1 MAKCERIVFDTN
13 ALISRPLLARS
24 VPGDAVSKAVNAGQ
38 LLVSEAT
45 LGELADVLARS
56 KFAPYVTIQ
65 HRQQFIRLL
74 GRVAEMVPITHTI
87 RACRDPKDDKFL
99 ELAVNGGAQ
108 LIVTGDKDL
117 LVLNPFREIK
127 IITSAEYLL
136 RAEAALE
143 HAQLLHPA
151 NE

>member
-1 MAKCERIVFDTN
+1 MAKRAGRIVFDNN
-13 ALISRPLLARS
+13 ALISRLLLPRS
-24 VPGDAVSKAVNAGQ
+24 VPGDAVSKAIEAGQ

-56 KFAPYVTIQ
+56 KFAPYVTI
-65 HRQQFIRLL
+65 HDRQQFIRLL

-117 LVLNPFREIK
+117 LVLNPFREIV
-127 IITSAEYLL
+127 IITPAQYLL
-136 RAEAALE
+136 R
-143 HAQLLHPA
+143 
-151 NE
+151 